1 MPARMP
7 SHDQTAGGTHGIPT
21 LDGLRAISII
31 LVLAAHL
38 LPLGPKSLHLNSTAG
53 AMGMSFFFI
62 LSGYLIIT
70 TLQSTTI
77 LEFIVKRL
85 ARILPLAYLYILIV
99 FMIFG
104 LSTQALLY
112 HLGFIVNYR
121 LDQMLPVTEHLW
133 SLCVE
138 VHFYLFVTVL
148 AAIGGRRAL
157 MLVWPCCVAITLLRI
172 TQGAYI
178 EVPTHLRIDEIL
190 AGACVAG
197 LPAQRFRAGAT
208 PLLVWAAAAGIW
220 LATSHPDGGWLQ
232 YLRPYAAGLLLFA
245 TISQPPNRLVA
256 ALSSRGFRYVAATSY
271 ALYIIHPL
279 TAHGWW
285 NDGSIWQRYLL
296 KRPLGFLIT
305 LVAAHFS
312 TFYWERAWI
321 QAAKRWARSR
331 LAKTP
336 PFTAQPQNVT

>member
-53 AMGMSFFFI
+53 AMGMSLFFI

-190 AGACVAG
+190 AGGRTSTVRDD
-197 LPAQRFRAGAT
+197 LPAAQSPGLCAEQPELSLCRRD
-208 PLLVWAAAAGIW
+208 V
-220 LATSHPDGGWLQ
+220 
-232 YLRPYAAGLLLFA
+232 LR
-245 TISQPPNRLVA
+245 
-256 ALSSRGFRYVAATSY
+256 
-271 ALYIIHPL
+271 ALYHSS
-279 TAHGWW
+279 AHGSWM
-285 NDGSIWQRYLL
+285 
-296 KRPLGFLIT
+296 
-305 LVAAHFS
+305 V
-312 TFYWERAWI
+312 E
-321 QAAKRWARSR
+321 
-331 LAKTP
+331 
-336 PFTAQPQNVT
+336 